1 MGSSHGRCRCLC
13 LLIAEERALIGRE
26 VSLKVVGLLCF
37 SLLILA
43 GTPGDSPVADAAM
56 MGDLD
61 EVRLLLSGGADVNAA
76 HADGM
81 TALHWAAENAHTEM
95 SSLLVTAGAN
105 LEAVT
110 RIGGY
115 TPLHLA
121 TRKGSRGVA
130 SSLLEAGADPRAETE
145 TGKVTPLHFA
155 ASAGEVGL
163 TSSLIA
169 HGVDVD
175 VRESTWGQTP
185 LIFASSA
192 GHLDVVHVLLSS
204 GADASLT
211 TKVVDIPVLDE
222 VDRTARTVRNEML
235 EAFKSAAMG
244 GPSWRPE
251 PNQVRAAV
259 QAAQQ
264 VQRSLTS
271 VPDAP
276 EREEQPGAQLE
287 APLGYTELV
296 GRQGGLTP
304 LLHAVREGHV
314 DIVLALVDFGADI
327 NQVSDGDR
335 TSPILMATINGHFD
349 LALLLLDHGA
359 DPTVASDAG
368 ATPLFSSLN
377 THWAPKSRYPQQHA
391 YRQQDATYLDV
402 MKRLLEAGVDPNVR
416 LRKHIWYMSY
426 TFDLLRVNTIGATPF
441 WRAAYATDVDA
452 MKLLV
457 EYGADYGV
465 PTLKPPGGG
474 RGGRGG
480 ASSSEDPSGLAPVP
494 EGGPGVFP
502 IHAASGVGYGEG
514 YAGNSHRHVPDGWVP
529 AVKYLIGE
537 LGVDVNARDHNGYS
551 PVHHAAARGDNEL
564 IHYLVQQGADVTFI
578 SRRGQTTVDM
588 ANGPQQRISP
598 FPETISLLESLGA
611 KNNHNCL
618 SC

>member
-1 MGSSHGRCRCLC
+1 
-13 LLIAEERALIGRE
+13 
-26 VSLKVVGLLCF
+26 
-37 SLLILA
+37 
-43 GTPGDSPVADAAM
+43 
-56 MGDLD
+56 
-61 EVRLLLSGGADVNAA
+61 
-76 HADGM
+76 
-81 TALHWAAENAHTEM
+81 
-95 SSLLVTAGAN
+95 
-105 LEAVT
+105 
-110 RIGGY
+110 
-115 TPLHLA
+115 
-121 TRKGSRGVA
+121 
-130 SSLLEAGADPRAETE
+130 
-145 TGKVTPLHFA
+145 
-155 ASAGEVGL
+155 
-163 TSSLIA
+163 
-169 HGVDVD
+169 
-175 VRESTWGQTP
+175 
-185 LIFASSA
+185 
-192 GHLDVVHVLLSS
+192 
-204 GADASLT
+204 
-211 TKVVDIPVLDE
+211 
-222 VDRTARTVRNEML
+222 
-235 EAFKSAAMG
+235 
-244 GPSWRPE
+244 
-251 PNQVRAAV
+251 
-259 QAAQQ
+259 
-264 VQRSLTS
+264 
-271 VPDAP
+271 
-276 EREEQPGAQLE
+276 
-287 APLGYTELV
+287 
-296 GRQGGLTP
+296 
-304 LLHAVREGHV
+304 
-314 DIVLALVDFGADI
+314 
-327 NQVSDGDR
+327 
-335 TSPILMATINGHFD
+335 
-349 LALLLLDHGA
+349 
-359 DPTVASDAG
+359 
-368 ATPLFSSLN
+368 
-377 THWAPKSRYPQQHA
+377 
-391 YRQQDATYLDV
+391 

-480 ASSSEDPSGLAPVP
+480 ASSSEDPSGLTPIP

>member
-1 MGSSHGRCRCLC
+1 M
-13 LLIAEERALIGRE
+13 
-26 VSLKVVGLLCF
+26 SLRVLGVLCF

-43 GTPGDSPVADAAM
+43 GKPLDSPVADAAM
-56 MGDLD
+56 NGDLD
-61 EVRLLLSGGADVNAA
+61 EVRLLLSRGEDVNAA

-95 SSLLVTAGAN
+95 SSLLVSAGAN

-130 SSLLEAGADPRAETE
+130 LHLLEAGADPRAETE
-145 TGKVTPLHFA
+145 TGNVTPLHFA
-155 ASAGEVGL
+155 AAAGDVGL
-163 TSSLIA
+163 TSSVIA

-192 GHLDVVHVLLSS
+192 GHLDVVRVLLSN

-211 TKVVDIPVLDE
+211 TKVVDIPALDE
-222 VDRTARTVRNEML
+222 VDRTARRVRNEML

-244 GPSWRPE
+244 GPGWRPE
-251 PNQVRAAV
+251 PSQVRAAV

-271 VPDAP
+271 VSDAP

-287 APLGYTELV
+287 VPLGYTELV

-314 DIVLALVDFGADI
+314 DLALALVDFGADI
-327 NQVSDGDR
+327 NQVSEGDR

-349 LALLLLDHGA
+349 LALLLLDRGA
-359 DPTVASDAG
+359 DPTLASDAG

-402 MKRLLEAGVDPNVR
+402 MKRFLEAGVDPNVR

-465 PTLKPPGGG
+465 PTLKPPG
-474 RGGRGG
+474 RGRGG
-480 ASSSEDPSGLAPVP
+480 ASSSEDPSGLAAIPD
-494 EGGPGVFP
+494 GGPGVFP
-502 IHAASGVGYGEG
+502 IHAATGVGYGEG
-514 YAGNSHRHVPDGWVP
+514 YAGNSHRHVPDGWLP
-529 AVKYLIGE
+529 AVRYLVEE
-537 LGVDVNARDHNGYS
+537 LGADVNARDHNGYS